1 MKIAQKSLKSKN
13 DGQLEPFTFGKND
26 SNKLTQL
33 SNTNKELRS
42 DENNLNINT
51 SKDVFYKS
59 QRENE
64 LSNNSK
70 KNKMKEDNE
79 QIEQKYNEED
89 NIKINDD
96 MMEKYNYAQQ
106 EDDFYY
112 FISENIP
119 PQNFSEKLRNIKI
132 KCANLKNEIDKLKR
146 ENKKYNPN
154 YVMKKNSHW
163 DD

>member
-1 MKIAQKSLKSKN
+1 MKNAQKSLKSKN

-26 SNKLTQL
+26 SNKLSQL

-132 KCANLKNEIDKLKR
+132 KCEKLKSEIDKLKR

>member
-1 MKIAQKSLKSKN
+1 MKNAQKSLKSKN

-132 KCANLKNEIDKLKR
+132 KCANLKNEIDKLKK

-154 YVMKKNSHW
+154 YIMKKNSHW
-163 DD
+163 ND

>member
-1 MKIAQKSLKSKN
+1 MKNSQKSLKSKN

-112 FISENIP
+112 LISENIA

-132 KCANLKNEIDKLKR
+132 KCEKLKSEIDKLKR

>member
-1 MKIAQKSLKSKN
+1 MKNAQKSLKSKN

-96 MMEKYNYAQQ
+96 MIEKYNYAQQ

-132 KCANLKNEIDKLKR
+132 KCEKLKSEIDKLKR

>member
-1 MKIAQKSLKSKN
+1 MKNTQKSLKSKN

-132 KCANLKNEIDKLKR
+132 KCEKLKSEIDKLKR

-163 DD
+163 DV

>member
-1 MKIAQKSLKSKN
+1 MKNAQKSLKSKN

-132 KCANLKNEIDKLKR
+132 KCEKLKNEIDKLKK
-146 ENKKYNPN
+146 ENKKYNPS
-154 YVMKKNSHW
+154 YIMKKNSHW
-163 DD
+163 ND

>member
-1 MKIAQKSLKSKN
+1 MKKGQKSLKSKN
-13 DGQLEPFTFGKND
+13 DGQLDPFTFGKND

-132 KCANLKNEIDKLKR
+132 KCEKLKSEIDKLKR

>member
-1 MKIAQKSLKSKN
+1 MKNAQKSLNSKN
-13 DGQLEPFTFGKND
+13 DGQIEPFTFGKND

-79 QIEQKYNEED
+79 QTEQKYNEED

>member
-1 MKIAQKSLKSKN
+1 MKNAQKSLKSKN

-79 QIEQKYNEED
+79 QMEQKYNEED

-132 KCANLKNEIDKLKR
+132 KCEKLKSEIDKLKR

>member
-1 MKIAQKSLKSKN
+1 MKNAQKSVKSKN

-70 KNKMKEDNE
+70 KNKTKEDNE

-132 KCANLKNEIDKLKR
+132 KCEKLKSEIDKLKR

>member
-1 MKIAQKSLKSKN
+1 MKKGQKSLKSKN
-13 DGQLEPFTFGKND
+13 DGQLDPFTFGKND

-33 SNTNKELRS
+33 SNTNKELAS
-42 DENNLNINT
+42 DEKNPNSNT
-51 SKDVFYKS
+51 SKELIHKS
-59 QRENE
+59 QKENE
-64 LSNNSK
+64 LSNYSN
-70 KNKMKEDNE
+70 KNKIKENNNQME
-79 QIEQKYNEED
+79 QEYIEED
-89 NIKINDD
+89 NMKVNDD

>member
-1 MKIAQKSLKSKN
+1 MENAQKSLKSKN

-70 KNKMKEDNE
+70 KNKTKEDNE

-132 KCANLKNEIDKLKR
+132 KCEKLKSEIDKLKR

>member
-1 MKIAQKSLKSKN
+1 MKNAQKSLKSKN

-132 KCANLKNEIDKLKR
+132 KCEKLKSEIDKLKR

-163 DD
+163 DV

>member
-1 MKIAQKSLKSKN
+1 MKKGKKSLKSKN
-13 DGQLEPFTFGKND
+13 DGQLDPFTFGKND

>member
-1 MKIAQKSLKSKN
+1 MKNAQKSLKSKN

>member
-1 MKIAQKSLKSKN
+1 MKNAQKSLKSKN
-13 DGQLEPFTFGKND
+13 DGQIEPFTFGKND

-132 KCANLKNEIDKLKR
+132 KCEKLKSEIDKLKR

-163 DD
+163 ND

>member
-1 MKIAQKSLKSKN
+1 MKKGQKSLKSKN
-13 DGQLEPFTFGKND
+13 DGQLDPFTFGKND

-96 MMEKYNYAQQ
+96 MMEKYNYDQQ

-132 KCANLKNEIDKLKR
+132 KCEKLKNEIDKLKK

-154 YVMKKNSHW
+154 YLMKKNSHW
-163 DD
+163 ND

>member
-1 MKIAQKSLKSKN
+1 MKNAQKSLNSKN
-13 DGQLEPFTFGKND
+13 DGQIEPFTFGKND

>member
-1 MKIAQKSLKSKN
+1 MKNAQKSLKSKN

-132 KCANLKNEIDKLKR
+132 KCEKLKNEIDKLKK

-154 YVMKKNSHW
+154 YIMKKNSHW
-163 DD
+163 ND

>member
-1 MKIAQKSLKSKN
+1 MKKGQKSLKSKN
-13 DGQLEPFTFGKND
+13 DGQLDPFTFGKND

-132 KCANLKNEIDKLKR
+132 KCANLKSEIDKLKR

>member
-1 MKIAQKSLKSKN
+1 MKNAQKSLKSKN

-89 NIKINDD
+89 NIKINND

-132 KCANLKNEIDKLKR
+132 KCEKLKSEIDKLKR

>member
-1 MKIAQKSLKSKN
+1 MKKGQKSLKSKN

-132 KCANLKNEIDKLKR
+132 KCEKLKSEIDKLKR

>member
-1 MKIAQKSLKSKN
+1 
-13 DGQLEPFTFGKND
+13 
-26 SNKLTQL
+26 
-33 SNTNKELRS
+33 
-42 DENNLNINT
+42 
-51 SKDVFYKS
+51 
-59 QRENE
+59 
-64 LSNNSK
+64 
-70 KNKMKEDNE
+70 MKEDNE

-132 KCANLKNEIDKLKR
+132 KYEKLKNEIEKLKK
-146 ENKKYNPN
+146 ENNKYK
-154 YVMKKNSHW
+154 MKKANNW
-163 DD
+163 ND

>member
-1 MKIAQKSLKSKN
+1 MKKGQKSLKSKN
-13 DGQLEPFTFGKND
+13 DGQLDPFTFGKND

-70 KNKMKEDNE
+70 KNKTKEDNE

>member
-1 MKIAQKSLKSKN
+1 MKNAQKSLKSKN

-51 SKDVFYKS
+51 SKDMFYKS

-132 KCANLKNEIDKLKR
+132 KCEKLKSEIDKLKR

>member
-132 KCANLKNEIDKLKR
+132 KCEKLKSEIDKLKR

>member
-1 MKIAQKSLKSKN
+1 MKNAQKSLKSKN

-132 KCANLKNEIDKLKR
+132 KCEKLKSEIDKLKR

-154 YVMKKNSHW
+154 YVMKKK
-163 DD
+163 

>member
-1 MKIAQKSLKSKN
+1 MKKGQKSLKSKN

-33 SNTNKELRS
+33 SNTNKELAS
-42 DENNLNINT
+42 DEKNPNSNT
-51 SKDVFYKS
+51 SKDLPYKN
-59 QRENE
+59 QKENE
-64 LSNNSK
+64 LSNYSN
-70 KNKMKEDNE
+70 KNKIKENNNQME
-79 QIEQKYNEED
+79 QEYIEED
-89 NIKINDD
+89 NMKVNDD
-96 MMEKYNYAQQ
+96 MMEKYNYDQQ

-132 KCANLKNEIDKLKR
+132 KCEKLKNEIDKLKK

-154 YVMKKNSHW
+154 YIMKKNIHW
-163 DD
+163 ND